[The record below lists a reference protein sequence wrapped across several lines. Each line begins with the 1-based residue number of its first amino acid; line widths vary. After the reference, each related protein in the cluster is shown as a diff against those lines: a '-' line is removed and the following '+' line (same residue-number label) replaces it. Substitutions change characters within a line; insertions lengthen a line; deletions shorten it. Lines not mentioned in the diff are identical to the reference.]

1 MSRKIIVKE
10 EKIHELEKERK
21 RLIRIL
27 LSDCKLVE
35 GSLRDLMVRCGRK
48 GCHCEKEPIH
58 PVTRLSHWENGK
70 LKNKIVRIAD
80 RELIRKL
87 SNNYKEHKRVLR
99 DLAKRNAEEIKLL
112 KSLLKSKTI
121 RYE

>member
-1 MSRKIIVKE
+1 MSIPKE
-10 EKIHELEKERK
+10 KLSELEKERK

-35 GSLRDLMVRCGRK
+35 GSLRDLLVRCGRK
-48 GCHCEKEPIH
+48 GCHCEKGPIH
-58 PVTRLSHWENGK
+58 PITRLSHWENGK

-80 RELIRKL
+80 REVIRKL
-87 SNNYKEHKRVLR
+87 SNNYKDHKRALG
-99 DLAKRNAEEIKLL
+99 DLAKTNAEELKLL
-112 KSLLKSKTI
+112 KSVVKSKII

>member
-1 MSRKIIVKE
+1 MRIPKGKLS
-10 EKIHELEKERK
+10 ELEKERK

-48 GCHCEKEPIH
+48 GCHCEKGPIH
-58 PVTRLSHWENGK
+58 PITRLSHWEKGK

-80 RELIRKL
+80 RELIREL
-87 SNNYKEHKRVLR
+87 STNYKEHKRALG
-99 DLAKRNAEEIKLL
+99 DLAKQNAEEIRLL
-112 KSLLKSKTI
+112 KSVLKSKII